1 MDVGKIP
8 VNVYL
13 DLSKAFDTLIHSTL
27 LHKIKHYGIDGLAY
41 KLNKS
46 YLENRKQ
53 FDEFNKECSEMKSIK
68 NGVPQ
73 GSILGPLL
81 FLIFINDIPN
91 ASNIFNFLVY
101 ADDTTLYCCL
111 EDINHVNK
119 QAILNQELDQIH
131 NWLIANG
138 LKLNRNKSK
147 YMVFAKPNRN
157 IPIIELHIDTANI
170 DKVQNFNFLGLHVSS
185 DITWNLHM
193 DEVSK
198 KISRIT
204 GILKK
209 LQLIVPKNILLT
221 IYNTL
226 ILPHINYGLLVWGNQ
241 SGKILQL
248 QKKAIRAVSCAGY
261 ISHTEPLFKFYDILK
276 VNDIYKYKLL
286 TLNYNIKRLNV
297 PVYLSKFLPDVS
309 HGARNYEIRNPRLQP
324 PVHIHDSL
332 QELVD
337 IS

>member
-1 MDVGKIP
+1 M
-8 VNVYL
+8 
-13 DLSKAFDTLIHSTL
+13 
-27 LHKIKHYGIDGLAY
+27 
-41 KLNKS
+41 
-46 YLENRKQ
+46 
-53 FDEFNKECSEMKSIK
+53 
-68 NGVPQ
+68 
-73 GSILGPLL
+73 
-81 FLIFINDIPN
+81 
-91 ASNIFNFLVY
+91 Y

-138 LKLNRNKSK
+138 LKLNTNKSK

-170 DKVQNFNFLGLHVSS
+170 NKVQNFNFLGLHVSS

-248 QKKAIRAVSCAGY
+248 QKKQFERFPVQDTFLIQN
-261 ISHTEPLFKFYDILK
+261 HF
-276 VNDIYKYKLL
+276 
-286 TLNYNIKRLNV
+286 LN
-297 PVYLSKFLPDVS
+297 SMTF
-309 HGARNYEIRNPRLQP
+309 
-324 PVHIHDSL
+324 
-332 QELVD
+332 
-337 IS
+337 